1 MLARLDQR
9 GARYPAEHNVG
20 HHYSADRPLAG
31 FYKSL
36 DPGNR
41 FNAGIEL
48 MSKHYRTE
56 PADDFKKD
64 PYPKRDN
71 ATR

>member
-1 MLARLDQR
+1 VAKGEDLDDLERRMLARLNQR

-20 HHYSADRPLAG
+20 HPYSADRPLAG

-41 FNAGIEL
+41 FNAGIGL
-48 MSKHYRTE
+48 MSKNQTLSYR
-56 PADDFKKD
+56 AG
-64 PYPKRDN
+64 R
-71 ATR
+71 